1 MDSQDRAQDDN
12 KDHRLDAVFSI
23 MVAGHREQRLHRIAN
38 LNKDGHLNWLFGALL
53 DDLAE
58 RCQTIFDQYPQ
69 IYRPNSWQARLL
81 TGVASGADELAAKAA
96 LDHGYALHIIAPG
109 RAADADFEEPQP
121 ERAIALGMRPTG
133 KGQRGLRQT
142 DYSLRDRLAMSFAD
156 LLIAIWD
163 GKESFPM
170 TSGTALCLKE
180 SLLRRN
186 PVIWIRPTRPE
197 QPPDLLL
204 CDPATLTDSAL
215 AELEVLGAT
224 PAMIEKLFVRTT
236 IDSADYQRL
245 MNEWLYGLLAPFAD
259 SLAEDNPE
267 RQLRQRIARQTP
279 SLAYLTEWLTW
290 WSPLPRHRN
299 RKRPLPLMTWLGGA
313 MLWFQVM
320 INPPRN
326 SASLQ
331 ILEYLTTE
339 PRPLSWREHLVS
351 RLHGFFSG
359 LIKLTWS
366 GAIKA
371 LRQEPV
377 IDPAE
382 EPSAKPENSPIKA
395 DKLPLWFQWADHQ
408 ARISALRYRDDT
420 WIVYYAAALAV
431 FCAVA
436 GAIYLWPANMP
447 GFTMIWVILEFVLLR
462 FIVGKVLSARFKG
475 WHARWMSLRYI
486 AEHLRMLRIGFPL
499 LVLPRSMHQPIW
511 EPAPQENQAPI
522 RLTHPEAWILQ
533 RILIAEGLPQSA
545 ANKAYFRITHHND
558 AILSGLNQ
566 GLGVNRDYYQNLYH
580 QLHRDH
586 HHLHRFS
593 LILFGLTFLAVLSH
607 FVAHLPGILFFTAF
621 LPAWGAAIHGI
632 LNQNEVTR
640 VSAMAAN
647 TWQRLNTL
655 STALEWHK
663 TINDSDIDINDHA
676 RAWARTQEIR
686 GVCRALVDVLD
697 EENKQWVA
705 LLQHN
710 HPELPG

>member
-1 MDSQDRAQDDN
+1 MDGQDSEMN
-12 KDHRLDAVFSI
+12 KAEDHCLDAVFSI
-23 MVAGHREQRLHRIAN
+23 MVAGHREQRLQR
-38 LNKDGHLNWLFGALL
+38 LTPLSKEGHLNQLLGALL
-53 DDLAE
+53 EDLARRSRALFE
-58 RCQTIFDQYPQ
+58 QYPQ
-69 IYRPNSWQARLL
+69 VYRTNSFQARLL
-81 TGVASGADELAAKAA
+81 TGVASGADKLAADAA
-96 LDHGYALHIIAPG
+96 LEQGYSLHVIAPG

-133 KGQRGLRQT
+133 KGQRGLRQN

-163 GKESFPM
+163 GHESFPM

-186 PVIWIRPTRPE
+186 PVIWIKPTQPD
-197 QPPDLLL
+197 QPPELLL
-204 CDPATLTDSAL
+204 CDPACLTDSAL

-224 PAMIEKLFVRTT
+224 PAMIEKFFVQAS
-236 IDSADYQRL
+236 IDSPDYQRL
-245 MNEWLYGLLAPFAD
+245 MDQWLYGLLAPFAD
-259 SLAEDNPE
+259 SLAKDNPE
-267 RQLRQRIARQTP
+267 RLLRQRIARQST
-279 SLAYLTEWLTW
+279 SLSYCKEWLTW
-290 WSPLPRHRN
+290 WSPLPRHREC
-299 RKRPLPLMTWLGGA
+299 KRPLPLLTWLGGA

-320 INPPRN
+320 INPPRT
-326 SASLQ
+326 SANLQ
-331 ILEYLTTE
+331 ILEYLTSE
-339 PRPLSWREHLVS
+339 ARPLSWREHLVS

-359 LIKLTWS
+359 LIKLTWT

-371 LRQEPV
+371 LRQQPV
-377 IDPAE
+377 IEPAE
-382 EPSAKPENSPIKA
+382 EAPQQPTSPIKA
-395 DKLPLWFQWADHQ
+395 GRLPQWFQWADSQ
-408 ARISALRYRDDT
+408 ARLSALRYRDDT

-436 GAIYLWPANMP
+436 GAVYLWPANQP
-447 GFTMIWVILEFVLLR
+447 GFTMIWVILEFILLR
-462 FIVGKVLSARFKG
+462 FVVGKVLSARFKG
-475 WHARWMSLRYI
+475 WHSRWMSLRYI

-511 EPAPQENQAPI
+511 EPTQQEDQPVI

-558 AILSGLNQ
+558 AILEGLNQ
-566 GLGVNRDYYQNLYH
+566 GLSVNRAYYQHLYH

-655 STALEWHK
+655 STALGWHK

>member
-1 MDSQDRAQDDN
+1 MDGQHKEMREAE
-12 KDHRLDAVFSI
+12 DHRLDAVFSV
-23 MVAGHREQRLHRIAN
+23 MVTGHRKKRLQRLAAIG
-38 LNKDGHLNWLFGALL
+38 KDEHLNRLLGALL
-53 DDLAE
+53 DDLAHRSRKLFE
-58 RCQTIFDQYPQ
+58 QFPE
-69 IYRPNSWQARLL
+69 IYRPSSHEPRLL
-81 TGVASGADELAAKAA
+81 TGVASGADELAAATA
-96 LDHGYALHIIAPG
+96 REHGYSLHMIAPG

-133 KGQRGLRQT
+133 KGQRGLRQS
-142 DYSLRDRLAMSFAD
+142 DYSFRDRLAMSFAD

-163 GKESFPM
+163 GQESFPM
-170 TSGTALCLKE
+170 TSGTSLCLKE

-186 PVIWIRPTRPE
+186 PVIWIRPTQPD
-197 QPPDLLL
+197 QPPELLV
-204 CDPATLTDSAL
+204 CDPARLTDSAL

-224 PAMIEKLFVRTT
+224 PTMVKKLFIQTEM
-236 IDSADYQRL
+236 DSPDYQRL
-245 MNEWLYGLLAPFAD
+245 MSAWLYGLLAPFAD
-259 SLAEDNPE
+259 SLNDNNQE
-267 RQLRQRIARQTP
+267 RKLRQRISRQST
-279 SLAYLTEWLTW
+279 SLGYCKDWLTW
-290 WSPLPRHRN
+290 WSPLPRHRSCQ
-299 RKRPLPLMTWLGGA
+299 RPLPLLTWLSGA

-320 INPPRN
+320 INPPRT

-331 ILEYLTTE
+331 ILEYLTSE
-339 PRPLSWREHLVS
+339 PRPLSWREHMVS

-359 LIKLTWS
+359 LIKLTWT

-371 LRQEPV
+371 LRQQPV
-377 IDPAE
+377 IEPAE
-382 EPSAKPENSPIKA
+382 EPSLEPVNSPIKA
-395 DKLPLWFQWADHQ
+395 GRITQWFQWADNQ
-408 ARISALRYRDDT
+408 ARLSALRYRDDT

-436 GAIYLWPANMP
+436 GATYLWPANQP
-447 GFTMIWVILEFVLLR
+447 GFSMIWVILEFVLLR
-462 FIVGKVLSARFKG
+462 FVVGKVLAARFMG

-511 EPAPQENQAPI
+511 EPNQQEEQQPI

-533 RILIAEGLPQSA
+533 RVLIAEGLPQST
-545 ANKAYFRITHHND
+545 ANKAYFRITHHNE
-558 AILSGLNQ
+558 AILQGLNE
-566 GLGVNRDYYQNLYH
+566 GLSVNREYYQHLYH

-607 FVAHLPGILFFTAF
+607 FVTHLPGILFFTAF

-640 VSAMAAN
+640 VSAMAAS